1 MTALRNYTGDLC
13 FPRGAHPPAREHNA
27 DFQLFVTC
35 TSDDA
40 GATWGVPRVVP
51 MNQVCWNMQLVY
63 VSGAVI
69 LHAKL
74 KAKQQSGQLFQLASR
89 DVPRRLCV

>member
-1 MTALRNYTGDLC
+1 
-13 FPRGAHPPAREHNA
+13 
-27 DFQLFVTC
+27 
-35 TSDDA
+35 
-40 GATWGVPRVVP
+40 